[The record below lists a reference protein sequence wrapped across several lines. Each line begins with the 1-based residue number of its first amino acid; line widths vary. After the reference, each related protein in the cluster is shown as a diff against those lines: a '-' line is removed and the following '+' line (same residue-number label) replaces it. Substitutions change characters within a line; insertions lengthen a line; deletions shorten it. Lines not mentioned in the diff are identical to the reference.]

1 MVECKKI
8 CNFAYKLILTLA
20 FHAIGFSQKLQ
31 KSNTSFN
38 RVGNMSPDAKFAV
51 QWRTFKQ
58 SVPSRRMVKLAVR
71 FTEKKG
77 GGEQKT
83 LLFNVKNIKI
93 VYITH

>member
-1 MVECKKI
+1 
-8 CNFAYKLILTLA
+8 
-20 FHAIGFSQKLQ
+20 
-31 KSNTSFN
+31 
-38 RVGNMSPDAKFAV
+38 MSPDAKFAV

-58 SVPSRRMVKLAVR
+58 SVPSRRMVKLAIR

-77 GGEQKT
+77 DGEQKT

>member
-1 MVECKKI
+1 MLLVFLRNYRSRI
-8 CNFAYKLILTLA
+8 RQLM
-20 FHAIGFSQKLQ
+20 GG
-31 KSNTSFN
+31 
-38 RVGNMSPDAKFAV
+38 VGNMSLDAKFAV

-77 GGEQKT
+77 DGEQTT

>member
-1 MVECKKI
+1 MLLVFLRNYRSRI
-8 CNFAYKLILTLA
+8 RQLM
-20 FHAIGFSQKLQ
+20 GG
-31 KSNTSFN
+31 
-38 RVGNMSPDAKFAV
+38 VGNMSLDAKFAV

-77 GGEQKT
+77 DGEQKT
-83 LLFNVKNIKI
+83 PLFNVKNIKI